1 MRILGFTFSDSRCKI
16 CGIKTLTRNELGES
30 ETHRMRK
37 KHRIQRA
44 LIEPWLDLPYAKE
57 LEAIDDLLASQP
69 TIGELA
75 AQDLV
80 GGKSETGRPGMTGE
94 EVIRALV
101 LKQINQWSYTD
112 LWFQFH
118 DSQTSRAFMGYGI
131 GDQVPSR
138 STLAGNIKKLRA
150 QTLES
155 IARVVLDAAKKHG
168 VEKGRK
174 VRVDTTTVDSN
185 IHHPFE
191 SDQLWDVVRVLTR
204 LMQQAKELTA
214 DSLTITFAD
223 RTRRAKRRYRG
234 AWNAKTKA
242 KRKEQYRDLLKV
254 TMEVMGAAQRVARQL
269 DRRGAQDTG
278 LSVKVSRI
286 RGEINRI
293 MPLAEILCDTT
304 VRRIINDEP
313 VASTE
318 KVISIFEDH
327 TDVIRKDR
335 RETHYGH
342 KICLTGGTSSLILDC
357 VVLEGNPADSTLACN
372 AVKRQEEVYGRLP
385 RQVAFDGGFAS
396 KTNLADIKAMG
407 IQDVAFSKRRGLE
420 VSAMTKSPWVY
431 RQLRDFRAGIEG
443 CISFLKRC
451 FGLDRCTWRSFDSF
465 KAYVQA
471 SVLSFNLLVLAR
483 HLIT

>member
-1 MRILGFTFSDSRCKI
+1 
-16 CGIKTLTRNELGES
+16 
-30 ETHRMRK
+30 MRK
-37 KHRIQRA
+37 EHRIQRA
-44 LIEPWLDLPYAKE
+44 LTEPWLDLPYSKE
-57 LEAIDDLLASQP
+57 LEAINDLLASQP

-75 AQDLV
+75 AQDLL
-80 GGKSETGRPGMTGE
+80 GGESDTGRPGMTGE
-94 EVIRALV
+94 EVLRALI
-101 LKQINQWSYTD
+101 LKQINQWSYTE
-112 LWFQFH
+112 LWFQLH
-118 DSQTSRAFMGYGI
+118 DSQTSRAFMGYGMTDSI
-131 GDQVPSR
+131 PAR

-150 QTLES
+150 ETLES
-155 IARVVLDAAKKHG
+155 IGRVVLGVAKKDG
-168 VEKGRK
+168 IEKGRK
-174 VRVDTTTVDSN
+174 VRVDTTAVESN

-204 LMQQAKELTA
+204 LMKQAKELTA
-214 DSLTITFAD
+214 GSLTITFAD

-254 TMEVMGAAQRVARQL
+254 TKEVMGAARQTAQLLQDWNAEATVAS
-269 DRRGAQDTG
+269 A
-278 LSVKVSRI
+278 KASRI
-286 RGEINRI
+286 CGQIQRI

-304 VRRIINDEP
+304 QRRILNDEP

-335 RETHYGH
+335 RETYYGH
-342 KICLTGGTSSLILDC
+342 KICLTGGASSLILDC
-357 VVLEGNPADSTLACN
+357 MVLEGNPADSSI
-372 AVKRQEEVYGRLP
+372 AVDAVNRQKEVYNRLP

-396 KTNLADIKAMG
+396 KTNLAEIKG
-407 IQDVAFSKRRGLE
+407 LGVQDVAFSKRRGLE
-420 VSAMTKSPWVY
+420 VSDMAKSTWVY
-431 RQLRDFRAGIEG
+431 RRLRDFRAGIEG

-483 HLIT
+483 HLIA

>member
-1 MRILGFTFSDSRCKI
+1 MRQ
-16 CGIKTLTRNELGES
+16 
-30 ETHRMRK
+30 

-44 LIEPWLDLPYAKE
+44 LTEAWLDLPYAKE
-57 LEAIDDLLASQP
+57 LEVIDDLLTSQP

-75 AQDLV
+75 AQDLI
-80 GGKSETGRPGMTGE
+80 GGDPETGRPGMTGE
-94 EVIRALV
+94 EAIRALV
-101 LKQINQWSYTD
+101 LKQANQWSYSE
-112 LWFQFH
+112 LWFQLH

-131 GDQVPSR
+131 SDRVPSR
-138 STLAGNIKKLRA
+138 SALAENIKKLRA
-150 QTLES
+150 ETLES
-155 IARVVLDAAKKHG
+155 ISRVVLDMAEKAG

-174 VRVDTTTVDSN
+174 VRVDTTAVQSN

-204 LMQQAKELTA
+204 SMKQAKELTA
-214 DSLTITFAD
+214 DELTITFAD

-242 KRKEQYRDLLKV
+242 KRREQYRDLLKV
-254 TMEVMGAAQRVARQL
+254 TREVMGAARRVAIL
-269 DRRGAQDTG
+269 LEDFSPKTAGA
-278 LSVKVSRI
+278 SAKAARI
-286 RGEINRI
+286 RGEILRV
-293 MPLAEILCDTT
+293 LALADTLCDTT
-304 VRRIINDEP
+304 QRRVINDEL

-335 RETHYGH
+335 RETIYGH
-342 KICLTGGTSSLILDC
+342 KICLTGGASSLILDC
-357 VVLEGNPADSTLACN
+357 RVLEGNPADSSLAVD
-372 AVKRQEEVYGRLP
+372 AVRRQEDVYGRLP
-385 RQVAFDGGFAS
+385 RQVALDGGFAS
-396 KTNLADIKAMG
+396 RTNLADIKG
-407 IQDVAFSKRRGLE
+407 LGVQDVMFSKRRGLE
-420 VSAMTKSPWVY
+420 VSDMTRSTWVY
-431 RQLRDFRAGIEG
+431 RRLRDFRAGIEG

-451 FGLDRCTWRSFDSF
+451 FGLDRCSWRSFASF

>member
-1 MRILGFTFSDSRCKI
+1 
-16 CGIKTLTRNELGES
+16 
-30 ETHRMRK
+30 MRK
-37 KHRIQRA
+37 NHRIQRA
-44 LIEPWLDLPYAKE
+44 LTEPWLDLPYAKE

-75 AQDLV
+75 AQDLI
-80 GGKSETGRPGMTGE
+80 GENSKSGRPGMTGE

-101 LKQINQWSYTD
+101 LKQVNQWSYTD

-131 GDQVPSR
+131 GDKIPSR
-138 STLAGNIKKLRA
+138 STLAANIKKLSA
-150 QTLES
+150 ETLVS
-155 IARVVLDAAKKHG
+155 IGRIVLDVAKKDG
-168 VEKGRK
+168 IEKGRK
-174 VRVDTTTVDSN
+174 VRVDTTQVESN

-191 SDQLWDVVRVLTR
+191 SDQLWDVVRVLIR
-204 LMQQAKELTA
+204 LMKQAKGLTA

-234 AWNAKTKA
+234 AWNAKTKV

-254 TMEVMGAAQRVARQL
+254 TIEVMGAAQRVARQL
-269 DRRGAQDTG
+269 ERWDPQDSG
-278 LSVKVSRI
+278 VSVKASRI

-313 VASTE
+313 VASTQ
-318 KVISIFEDH
+318 KVLSIFEDH

-342 KICLTGGTSSLILDC
+342 KICLTGGASSLILDC
-357 VVLEGNPADSTLACN
+357 VVLEGNPADSTLALDS
-372 AVKRQEEVYGRLP
+372 VKRQEEVYGRLP
-385 RQVAFDGGFAS
+385 RQVTFDGGFAS
-396 KTNLADIKAMG
+396 KKNLADIKALG

-431 RQLRDFRAGIEG
+431 RRLRDFRAGIEG

-451 FGLDRCTWRSFDSF
+451 FGLDRCTWRSFASF

-471 SVLSFNLLVLAR
+471 SVLGFNLLVLAR

>member
-1 MRILGFTFSDSRCKI
+1 
-16 CGIKTLTRNELGES
+16 
-30 ETHRMRK
+30 MRK

-44 LIEPWLDLPYAKE
+44 LTEAWLDLPYAKE
-57 LEAIDDLLASQP
+57 LEVIDDLLTSQP

-75 AQDLV
+75 AQDLI
-80 GGKSETGRPGMTGE
+80 GGNSETGRPGMTGE
-94 EVIRALV
+94 EAVRALV
-101 LKQINQWSYTD
+101 LKQANQWSYSE
-112 LWFQFH
+112 LWFQLH

-138 STLAGNIKKLRA
+138 SALAENIKKLGA
-150 QTLES
+150 ETLWAIS
-155 IARVVLDAAKKHG
+155 RVVLEMAKQAG
-168 VEKGRK
+168 VENGRK
-174 VRVDTTTVDSN
+174 VRVDTTAVETN

-204 LMQQAKELTA
+204 LMKQARELTA

-242 KRKEQYRDLLKV
+242 KRREQYRDLLKV
-254 TMEVMGAAQRVARQL
+254 TIEVMGAARRVANLLEDFNGQTAAAS
-269 DRRGAQDTG
+269 AQAA
-278 LSVKVSRI
+278 RI
-286 RGEINRI
+286 RGEILRVLA
-293 MPLAEILCDTT
+293 LAETLCDTT
-304 VRRIINDEP
+304 QRRIIDDERVP
-313 VASTE
+313 STE

-335 RETHYGH
+335 RETIYGH

-357 VVLEGNPADSTLACN
+357 MVLEGNPADSTLAVD
-372 AVKRQEEVYGRLP
+372 AILRQDDLYGRVP
-385 RQVAFDGGFAS
+385 RQVALDGGFAS
-396 KTNLADIKAMG
+396 KPNLAEIKSLG
-407 IQDVAFSKRRGLE
+407 VEDVAFSKRRGLE
-420 VSAMTKSPWVY
+420 VADMTKSPWVY
-431 RQLRDFRAGIEG
+431 RRLRDFRAGIEG

-451 FGLDRCTWRSFDSF
+451 FGLDRCSWRSFASF

-483 HLIT
+483 HLIE